1 MKIKYSVQNLQG
13 NYAKAYGRDL
23 SISTKKSVEICN
35 NIRGKPLKK
44 AEQIL
49 EKTITKEIPIV
60 MKRYIRDA
68 AHKKG
73 IATGK
78 FPVKAATS
86 ILKIL
91 KNAESNAQNKGL
103 STKDMIVQHIVAH
116 KASTPWRVGRQRR
129 RKMKRTHIEIV
140 LLEKKL
146 SKQETAKKSTKEKV
160 KEIKND

>member
-1 MKIKYSVQNLQG
+1 MTIKYSIKGLEG

-35 NIRGKPLKK
+35 NIRGKKLKK
-44 AEQIL
+44 AGQIL
-49 EKTITKEIPIV
+49 EKTITKERPIV
-60 MKRYIRDA
+60 MKRYIRDT

-73 IATGK
+73 IAAGK
-78 FPVKAATS
+78 YPIKAATS

-103 STKDMIVQHIVAH
+103 STKDMIVYHIAAH
-116 KASTPWRVGRQRR
+116 RAATPWHFGRQRR

-140 LLEKKL
+140 LLEKKI
-146 SKQETAKKSTKEKV
+146 SKETAKKSTKEEKTGD
-160 KEIKND
+160 KK

>member
-1 MKIKYSVQNLQG
+1 MKIKYSVQDLQG

-35 NIRGKPLKK
+35 NIRGKQLKK

-49 EKTITKEIPIV
+49 EKAITKERPIV

-73 IATGK
+73 MATGK
-78 FPVKAATS
+78 YPVKAATS

-103 STKDMIVQHIVAH
+103 STKDMVVQHVVAH
-116 KASTPWRVGRQRR
+116 KASTPWRYGRQRR
-129 RKMKRTHIEIV
+129 RKTKRTHIEIV
-140 LLEKKL
+140 LLERKITK
-146 SKQETAKKSTKEKV
+146 ESTKEKET
-160 KEIKND
+160 KK

>member
-1 MKIKYSVQNLQG
+1 MTIKYSVQGLQG

-35 NIRGKPLKK
+35 NIRDKPLKK

-49 EKTITKEIPIV
+49 EKAITKERPIV

-73 IATGK
+73 MATGK
-78 FPVKAATS
+78 YPVKAATS

-103 STKDMIVQHIVAH
+103 STKDMIVQHIAAH
-116 KASTPWRVGRQRR
+116 KAATPWRFGRQRR

-140 LLEKKL
+140 LLERKIPK
-146 SKQETAKKSTKEKV
+146 ETAKKSTKEKIQ
-160 KEIKND
+160 EIKND

>member
-1 MKIKYSVQNLQG
+1 MTIKYSIQSLEG

-23 SISTKKSVEICN
+23 GISTKKSVEICN
-35 NIRGKPLKK
+35 NLRGKQLKR

-49 EKTITKEIPIV
+49 EKAIAKEQPIV
-60 MKRYIRDA
+60 MKRYIKDM

-73 IATGK
+73 MATGK
-78 FPVKAATS
+78 YPVKAAVA

-103 STKDMIVQHIVAH
+103 STKDMIVYHIVAH
-116 KASTPWRVGRQRR
+116 KASTPWRFGRQRR

-140 LLEKKL
+140 LLEKKI
-146 SKQETAKKSTKEKV
+146 SKESTKKSVKN
-160 KEIKND
+160 KEIKK

>member
-1 MKIKYSVQNLQG
+1 MTIKYSIKEMEG

-103 STKDMIVQHIVAH
+103 STKDMIVQHIAAH
-116 KASTPWRVGRQRR
+116 KAATPWRFGRQRR

-140 LLEKKL
+140 LLEKKI
-146 SKQETAKKSTKEKV
+146 SKQETAKKPTKEKV

>member
-1 MKIKYSVQNLQG
+1 MKIKYSVQDLQG

-23 SISTKKSVEICN
+23 GISTKKSVEICN
-35 NIRGKPLKK
+35 NIRGKKLTK

-49 EKTITKEIPIV
+49 EKAITKERPIV

-73 IATGK
+73 MATGK
-78 FPVKAATS
+78 YPVKAANS

-103 STKDMIVQHIVAH
+103 STKDMVVQHVVAH
-116 KASTPWRVGRQRR
+116 KASTPWRYGRQRR
-129 RKMKRTHIEIV
+129 RKTKRTHIEIV

-146 SKQETAKKSTKEKV
+146 PKEAKKKET
-160 KEIKND
+160 KND

>member
-1 MKIKYSVQNLQG
+1 MKIKYSVQDLQG

-23 SISTKKSVEICN
+23 GISTKKSVEICN
-35 NIRGKPLKK
+35 NIRGKKLTK

-49 EKTITKEIPIV
+49 EKAITKERPIV

-73 IATGK
+73 MATGK
-78 FPVKAATS
+78 YPVKAANS

-103 STKDMIVQHIVAH
+103 STKDMVVQHVVAH
-116 KASTPWRVGRQRR
+116 KASTPWRYGRQRR
-129 RKMKRTHIEIV
+129 RKTKRTHIEIV

-146 SKQETAKKSTKEKV
+146 PKEAKEKET
-160 KEIKND
+160 KK

>member
-1 MKIKYSVQNLQG
+1 MRIKYSFQNLEG

-49 EKTITKEIPIV
+49 EKAISLERPIV
-60 MKRYIRDA
+60 MKRYIKDS

-78 FPVKAATS
+78 YPVKAAS
-86 ILKIL
+86 AILKIL

-103 STKDMIVQHIVAH
+103 NAKDLVVYHAVAH
-116 KASTPWRVGRQRR
+116 KASTPWRYGRQRR
-129 RKMKRTHIEIV
+129 RKMKRSHIEIV
-140 LLEKKL
+140 LLEKKV
-146 SKQETAKKSTKEKV
+146 KQTKKPEEK
-160 KEIKND
+160 K